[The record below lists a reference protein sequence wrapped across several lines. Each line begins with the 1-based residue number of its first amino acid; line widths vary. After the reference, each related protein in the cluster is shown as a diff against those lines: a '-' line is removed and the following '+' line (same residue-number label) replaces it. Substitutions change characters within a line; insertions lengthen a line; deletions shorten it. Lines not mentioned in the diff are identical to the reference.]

1 MEEVIFQEKTIA
13 ATVLTI
19 YFQLF
24 IYAATAYSL
33 GLAGHGITNTN
44 HFVNFL
50 LSKHYTFFIWTSNFK
65 DIELETNLANV
76 VVDSVD
82 EEAAHRHR
90 RRRVHKVRS
99 VLAGGLRAH
108 ELEQAAD
115 PESRRT
121 ASLTYHCYED
131 PDPQKN
137 ALWIRIQEAQN
148 NQK

>member
-1 MEEVIFQEKTIA
+1 MK
-13 ATVLTI
+13 VLTI

-24 IYAATAYSL
+24 IYVATAYSL

-115 PESRRT
+115 CE
-121 ASLTYHCYED
+121 E
-131 PDPQKN
+131 KGGK
-137 ALWIRIQEAQN
+137 AQV
-148 NQK
+148 QYCMVG